1 MTIKQIRKT
10 SQKIREEIL
19 SHLEKQPLS
28 VEQLRK
34 NIEDSNW
41 ATINKYLEEL
51 KKDNLVREIISTGKI
66 KIYQKVMG
74 DTYFDLPITE
84 EQRKKFRTLFSI
96 IINEY
101 KKRKGKV
108 PTKTYVAKCAV
119 DVIKNKEAE
128 LEDLPIIW
136 YLYGM
141 APLMAIDITIDYKEE
156 TSLKQ
161 KSKIHNLVL
170 KFFNENG
177 SKGSGQIQREQH
189 KQYNEETYIL
199 SDEIFKILNKPTFE
213 NKEILRLLS
222 KFFIAC
228 PVDSEFP
235 EIFDLTE
242 RVISIIQKM
251 DLIEISLQDNRN
263 RILLIFD
270 SLWKFIALYKLYKS
284 RTSGP
289 NAMNKDI
296 VKMFYI
302 GNALEEKKRA
312 LQESLSELDSE
323 YQAKLSEIDVDKMEI
338 SDEVKEVKKIME
350 EWAGE
355 D

>member
-1 MTIKQIRKT
+1 MVIRKT
-10 SQKIREEIL
+10 PQKIKEEIL
-19 SHLEKQPLS
+19 SQLEKQPLS

-34 NIEDSNW
+34 NIKDSNW

-51 KKDNLVREIISTGKI
+51 KGENLVREIVSTGKI

-84 EQRKKFRTLFSI
+84 KQRQKFHTLFSMI
-96 IINEY
+96 IKEY
-101 KKRKGKV
+101 KERKKEV

-119 DVIKNKEAE
+119 DVIKNKETE
-128 LEDLPIIW
+128 LADLPVVW

-141 APLMAIDITIDYKEE
+141 APLMAIDIIADYKEE
-156 TSLKQ
+156 YPLEHKT
-161 KSKIHNLVL
+161 KIHNCIINFLD
-170 KFFNENG
+170 ENG

-189 KQYNEETYIL
+189 MQYNEETYVL
-199 SDEIFKILNKPTFE
+199 SDKIFKMLNKPEFD
-213 NKEILRLLS
+213 NKKVIDLLS
-222 KFFIAC
+222 AFFIAC

-251 DLIEISLQDNRN
+251 DLIGMSIQDNRSK
-263 RILLIFD
+263 ILLTFD

-289 NAMNKDI
+289 NAMDKEVI
-296 VKMFYI
+296 KTFYL
-302 GNALEEKKRA
+302 GNALEEKKRT
-312 LQESLSELDSE
+312 LQESLLELNSE
-323 YQAKLSEIDVDKMEI
+323 YSVNLSEIDINKIKI
-338 SDEVKEVKKIME
+338 SDEVKEAKKIME
-350 EWAGE
+350 GWTGE